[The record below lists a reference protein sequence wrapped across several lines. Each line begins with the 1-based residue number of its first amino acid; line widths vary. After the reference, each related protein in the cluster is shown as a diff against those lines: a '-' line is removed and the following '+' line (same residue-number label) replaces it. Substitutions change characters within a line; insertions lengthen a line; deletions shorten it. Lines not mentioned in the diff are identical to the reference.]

1 MMIELITRTALPQIR
16 LDGVAMEKRAQ
27 SVAIYLAVSLLLV
40 FASGCGSGASGG
52 GGGGNG
58 GVPGPTLT
66 SLSPASK
73 LATDPSFY
81 LTVNGTG
88 FVPGGTI
95 YWNRELIGAY
105 TFISSTQVTIPIS
118 EQLLNVFGGP
128 VSVQATIPT
137 STGGGISD
145 FSNPLTFTVGGAT
158 GVGACGL
165 YGEFNLLFTG
175 FAIKGAASVPVT
187 IVGNFGVDATGS
199 VAGEE
204 DYKDSTTTLTAQVVT
219 GTCTNSA
226 TPGEGTLTLTTA
238 AGTATYTWVD
248 QFPPNVGRLS
258 ESDDT
263 NGISGSGE
271 FIQETPAATLTGDQ
285 VVALVGSDAT
295 GGRMSVVGRLTVT
308 NGQVSGGE
316 GNINDA
322 GTITSKA
329 AITGSVSTNPVDAFN
344 RSTGTLTVGSDTLQ
358 IAFYVGGFTEPSAGV
373 GGGVKLQVFVMDVDT
388 GGPILGGNLTLQGLL
403 TGLNSNF
410 QLNAPIVF
418 GTWGV
423 DSGGLTSDTTIGRA
437 SNFNSGTGTFDLV
450 FDRVSGGTAVLDTS
464 VTGATYSVASNG
476 RVDAS
481 VTSGGNT
488 NTYVFYLDQDNDG
501 FMQETS
507 GSAVGFGRFE
517 LQSSVSFNDSPFAAG
532 TFLPSVPTS
541 PDGVAQVLMNG
552 GNITGGLTGS
562 YSLDPTGRGT
572 GAVNLPVFGST
583 DIVFYVIN
591 AGTIEVMGSDGVEGD
606 AISYWQ
612 LQ

>member
-1 MMIELITRTALPQIR
+1 MK
-16 LDGVAMEKRAQ
+16 KRVQ
-27 SVAIYLAVSLLLV
+27 SVAIYLAVSVLLV
-40 FASGCGSGASGG
+40 TASGCASGG
-52 GGGGNG
+52 GGGGGSGGGGNG

-95 YWNRELIGAY
+95 YWTSKTTGRETIGVY
-105 TFISSTQVTIPIS
+105 TFISSTQVNIPIS
-118 EQLLNVFGGP
+118 QQWLGTFGTGP

-137 STGGGISD
+137 SDGGVSD

-175 FAIKGAASVPVT
+175 FAIKGAASIPVT
-187 IVGNFGVDATGS
+187 IVANFGVDATGS
-199 VAGEE
+199 VTGEE
-204 DYKDSTTTLTAQVVT
+204 DYKDPTTTLTAQVVT

-226 TPGEGTLTLTTA
+226 TPGEGTLALTTA
-238 AGTATYTWVD
+238 AGTATYAWVD

-258 ESDDT
+258 ESGDT

-271 FIQETPAATLTGDQ
+271 FIQSTPAVTLTGDQ
-285 VVALVGSDAT
+285 VLALVGRDAT
-295 GGRMSVVGRLTVT
+295 GGRISVVGRLNIT

-322 GTITSKA
+322 GTVTSKT

-344 RSTGTLTVGSDTLQ
+344 RSTGTLTLGSDALQ
-358 IAFYVGGFTEPSAGV
+358 VAFYVGGLIGPGAGV
-373 GGGVKLQVFVMDVDT
+373 GGGPKLQVFVMDVDT
-388 GGPILGGNLTLQGLL
+388 GGPILGGFFTLQADAGLY
-403 TGLNSNF
+403 SNG

-418 GTWGV
+418 GTWGA
-423 DSGGLTSDTTIGRA
+423 DSAGLTSDTTIGRA
-437 SNFNSGTGTFDLV
+437 SNFNSGAGTFDLV
-450 FDRVSGGTAVLDTS
+450 FDQVSGGKAVLDTS

-488 NTYVFYLDQDNDG
+488 TTYVFYLDQENDG

-507 GSAVGFGRFE
+507 GSAVGFGCFE
-517 LQSSVSFNDSPFAAG
+517 RQSSVSFNDSPFAAG
-532 TFLPSVPTS
+532 TFLPAIQTS
-541 PDGVAQVLMNG
+541 PNGVAQVLLNG

-562 YSLDPTGRGT
+562 YSVDSAGRGT
-572 GAVNLPVFGST
+572 GTVNVPVFGST
-583 DIVFYVIN
+583 DIVFYVIDR
-591 AGTIEVMGSDGVEGD
+591 GTIEVMGSDGVEGD
-606 AISYWQ
+606 SISYWQ
-612 LQ
+612 QQ